1 MKKSE
6 LQALGLDDKTIR
18 AVQEI
23 HGRDITKL
31 ARKAQDPGAAA
42 VREAIKTMLP
52 MVKSIDSLSRILR
65 EVLRRMDEKTPRRRD
80 QHRRGPRDPARHQI
94 HTRSAL
100 IIPGG
105 RKDCQLLCGKG
116 GVWMTREEAKA
127 YIAPLSEKEK
137 EKLLLLLEL
146 LSHKRQGST

>member
-65 EVLRRMDEKTPRRRD
+65 EVNYQYYVENRPAEDLGEPAKEKTA
-80 QHRRGPRDPARHQI
+80 RGADN
-94 HTRSAL
+94 TT
-100 IIPGG
+100 
-105 RKDCQLLCGKG
+105 DGKE
-116 GVWMTREEAKA
+116 T
-127 YIAPLSEKEK
+127 P
-137 EKLLLLLEL
+137 
-146 LSHKRQGST
+146 HDN